1 MFCPQC
7 GNGIA
12 SDRIRFC
19 TRCSFPIS
27 PMKEFLTT
35 EASKG
40 ESEEEK
46 KFYPLRQS
54 DISLG
59 AGLMLPGVLIAF
71 LLAASGLGS
80 REFIVTLAVVFSA
93 GLLISQ
99 LSPRQRGLTV
109 GAAIIF
115 LGSMLAL
122 LAGFATNGFV
132 ALLALGL
139 FFGVSLFWMRL
150 MRTFRRIFLDEKETA
165 GKTHPIPTFNV
176 TNPPVSE
183 LPPAPHLAVA
193 DLDTQQ
199 MKQAAK
205 IERFSVTE
213 DSTSLLKQQ

>member
-1 MFCPQC
+1 
-7 GNGIA
+7 A
-12 SDRIRFC
+12 SDRVRFC

-46 KFYPLRQS
+46 KFYPLRQN

-59 AGLMLPGVLIAF
+59 AGLMLGGVLKAV
-71 LLAASGLGS
+71 LLAFNVKGEGGW
-80 REFIVTLAVVFSA
+80 VTLFVTLGVLFSA
-93 GLLISQ
+93 GLLLSQ

-109 GAAIIF
+109 GTTIVF
-115 LGSMLAL
+115 LGAMLGAL
-122 LAGFATNGFV
+122 TLFATNGFV
-132 ALLALGL
+132 APLAVLGL
-139 FFGVSLFWMRL
+139 FFGISLFWMPL

-165 GKTHPIPTFNV
+165 GKTRTVPAFNL
-176 TNPPVSE
+176 TNAPVSE
-183 LPPAPHLAVA
+183 LPPAQHLAVA

-199 MKQAAK
+199 MKQAEK

-213 DSTSLLKQQ
+213 DSTSLLKQQS